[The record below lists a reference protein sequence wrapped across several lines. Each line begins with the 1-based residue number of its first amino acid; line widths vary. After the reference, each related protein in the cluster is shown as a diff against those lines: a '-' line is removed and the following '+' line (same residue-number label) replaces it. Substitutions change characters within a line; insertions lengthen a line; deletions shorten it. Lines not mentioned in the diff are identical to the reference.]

1 MRQFIPGVQEL
12 DGDAALDVDVRGTI
26 ARPVLTGTAD
36 MTINVARM
44 TDPTFPAV
52 QNFKARLNFARDALT
67 IEQFGGELSG
77 GHFKVTGG
85 VTFPKLTTPNLDFQ
99 LKAESAL
106 VARNDT
112 LTARVDADIKIA
124 GPFSSAN
131 VTGTIATTNSQF
143 LKNLDLIPIGLPGRP
158 APQPPSSRPDFS
170 IPQPPFR
177 DWKFDLTIKSKEP
190 FLIRGNLANGGA
202 VSDLHLTG
210 TGLHPE
216 LQGWIRLDN
225 IDATLPF
232 SRLEISS
239 GFLYFEP
246 TDPLNPKID
255 MHGRSVIQ
263 DYTINVYIYGRT
275 LAPEAIFTS
284 EPPLPQE
291 EIISLLATGTTREQ
305 LTGNNNVLAGRAAML
320 LVQQLYRKVFK
331 KGQGTQ
337 SSSVFDRLDLD
348 VGTVDPRTGQQQAT
362 ARFKIND
369 QFVLLGDLGVGGDY
383 RGMVKY
389 LIRFK

>member
-1 MRQFIPGVQEL
+1 
-12 DGDAALDVDVRGTI
+12 
-26 ARPVLTGTAD
+26 

-44 TDPTFPAV
+44 TDPTLPAV

-85 VTFPKLTTPNLDFQ
+85 VTFPTLTTPNLDFQ
-99 LKAESAL
+99 LKADSAL
-106 VARNDT
+106 VARNDA
-112 LTARVDADIKIA
+112 LTARADADIKIA
-124 GPFSSAN
+124 GPFNSAN
-131 VTGTIATTNSQF
+131 VTGTVAMTNSQF

-158 APQPPSSRPDFS
+158 APQPPVSRPNFS

-177 DWKFDLTIKSKEP
+177 DWKFDVAIKTKDP

-202 VSDLHLTG
+202 ISDLHLTG
-210 TGLHPE
+210 SGLHPGLE
-216 LQGWIRLDN
+216 GWIRLDKV
-225 IDATLPF
+225 DATLPF

-239 GFLYFEP
+239 GFLYFDP

-255 MHGRSVIQ
+255 IHGRSVIR

-291 EIISLLATGTTREQ
+291 EIISLLATGTTREE

-320 LVQQLYRKVFK
+320 LVQQLYRKIFK

-348 VGTVDPRTGQQQAT
+348 VGTVDPRTGQQQAI